1 MIDVAQL
8 DPAKLDRLSQ
18 TELRELADKLL
29 ARVERD
35 AREIDWRDAKI
46 EKLTFEMA
54 QLKRVKYGVKSE
66 QLNAQQK
73 ALFDEAVDADIAA
86 LEAQLEELR
95 ASVPQRDEP
104 QERPKRAA
112 LPAHL
117 PRVERRHEPENTTC
131 TCGCQLK
138 RIGEDVSEKLDYA
151 PGVFTVERHIRGKWA
166 CTHCRTLTQA
176 PVPAEVID
184 KGIPTA
190 GLLAQVLVAKHA
202 DHLPLYRQEAIFGRA
217 GLAIPRSTLG
227 AWVGQCGVRLQ
238 PLVDALKEQLLGCAV
253 VHADE
258 TPLAMLAP
266 GSGKT
271 HRAYLWAY
279 AAGAFESLKAVVY
292 DFTTSRSGVYART
305 FFGHHGEAQHDNDH
319 KAWRGSLVC
328 DDFSGYKALFIQGVT
343 EAGCMAHARRK
354 FIELHIANKSTVAA
368 TAIELIGQLYGI
380 EREVKDLPPEQ
391 RLQER
396 RTRATPIAQ
405 ALHGWL
411 TAQRVKVTDG
421 TATAKAIDYS
431 LNRWAALTRYLDDP
445 RLPIDNN
452 HDEQQIRPWAT
463 GRKNWLFAGTLMAGQ
478 RAAAIMSLIQ
488 SAKLNGHDPYA
499 YLKDVLTRLPTHRAS
514 DIDALLPHRWA
525 PTC

>member
-217 GLAIPRSTLG
+217 GLAIPRSTL
-227 AWVGQCGVRLQ
+227 
-238 PLVDALKEQLLGCAV
+238 ELGSV
-253 VHADE
+253 N
-258 TPLAMLAP
+258 
-266 GSGKT
+266 
-271 HRAYLWAY
+271 
-279 AAGAFESLKAVVY
+279 AGFAC
-292 DFTTSRSGVYART
+292 SR
-305 FFGHHGEAQHDNDH
+305 
-319 KAWRGSLVC
+319 W
-328 DDFSGYKALFIQGVT
+328 
-343 EAGCMAHARRK
+343 
-354 FIELHIANKSTVAA
+354 ST
-368 TAIELIGQLYGI
+368 
-380 EREVKDLPPEQ
+380 R
-391 RLQER
+391 
-396 RTRATPIAQ
+396 
-405 ALHGWL
+405 
-411 TAQRVKVTDG
+411 
-421 TATAKAIDYS
+421 
-431 LNRWAALTRYLDDP
+431 
-445 RLPIDNN
+445 
-452 HDEQQIRPWAT
+452 
-463 GRKNWLFAGTLMAGQ
+463 
-478 RAAAIMSLIQ
+478 
-488 SAKLNGHDPYA
+488 
-499 YLKDVLTRLPTHRAS
+499 
-514 DIDALLPHRWA
+514 
-525 PTC
+525 